1 MAARVIA
8 QVIMQFT
15 AVASRAFVSAYQQAL
30 QNAKAGGGGAAA
42 ANIGNAL
49 KNKMK
54 SDEALKVLNI
64 DRSALNA
71 TVLEQQYSKYFASN
85 DPKKGGSFYL
95 QSKVYRAK
103 EALDLELNPKPQDK
117 EEPSH
122 SETKEESPVAGK
134 SGSAGASSSS
144 SSSSSRSNGNGGES
158 DEARA
163 RRERFEKFRRGG
175 ASK

>member
-1 MAARVIA
+1 
-8 QVIMQFT
+8 MQFT

-42 ANIGNAL
+42 SNIGNAL

-117 EEPSH
+117 AEPSH
-122 SETKEESPVAGK
+122 PETKEESPVAGK
-134 SGSAGASSSS
+134 SGSAGAPSSS
-144 SSSSSRSNGNGGES
+144 SSSSSRNGGES
-158 DEARA
+158 DEARV

-175 ASK
+175 SK